1 MEPSELIPGRH
12 GVQGGGRWQGLRVL
26 GVVVDVTLLLGL
38 PGMCPVP
45 VRGHRLVVPDG
56 GGLRVAQV
64 PRLAR
69 VVGGVDE
76 QRLHGEGFQVPGF
89 VMLLVLSSEN
99 KGGTGVSGGRTRSA
113 GQGQRALLVIS

>member
-1 MEPSELIPGRH
+1 MASELVPRRH

-26 GVVVDVTLLLGL
+26 GMVVDATLLLGL

-76 QRLHGEGFQVPGF
+76 QRLCGEGFQVPGL
-89 VMLLVLSSEN
+89 VMLLVLGSEN
-99 KGGTGVSGGRTRSA
+99 KGAQACQGAGHVQSRGRER
-113 GQGQRALLVIS
+113 GALLVIS